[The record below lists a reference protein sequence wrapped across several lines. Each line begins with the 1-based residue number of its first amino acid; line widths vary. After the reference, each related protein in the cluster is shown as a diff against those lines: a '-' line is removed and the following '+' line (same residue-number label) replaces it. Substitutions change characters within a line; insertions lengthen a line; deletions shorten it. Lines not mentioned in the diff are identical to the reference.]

1 MSDPGTPARADDVV
15 RVRVPFAIH
24 KRGGRKLVLAPGA
37 AAAVPDRPRVD
48 NAMIKALARAFR
60 WRKLLESGVHGTI
73 ADIAAAEAINASY
86 VSRILRLTLL
96 APQIVELILDGRQQP
111 GITLS
116 KIMSPFAIP
125 WHEQASA
132 LQVGN

>member
-1 MSDPGTPARADDVV
+1 VSDPGTPARADDVV

-37 AAAVPDRPRVD
+37 AAAVPD
-48 NAMIKALARAFR
+48 
-60 WRKLLESGVHGTI
+60 KLLESGVHGTI